1 MLLALG
7 AASTALSAVQSLS
20 SSLSSA
26 ASSTGLDQGSANP
39 FEVASPAPA
48 SASPIPATG
57 FSAGSQISPAT
68 MSELLAAQ
76 SSGNADPGSDPLR
89 QALQAGSTAPTSVT
103 SSYQSLGQ
111 LFQHETQAISFSVA
125 PLSFNA

>member
-1 MLLALG
+1 MLFALG
-7 AASTALSAVQSLS
+7 AASTALSAVQSLT
-20 SSLSSA
+20 SSLSSS
-26 ASSTGLDQGSANP
+26 ASSTGFDQGSANA
-39 FEVASPAPA
+39 FEVPSPAPA
-48 SASPIPATG
+48 STGPIPATG

-76 SSGNADPGSDPLR
+76 SQSSTSVPESTT
-89 QALQAGSTAPTSVT
+89 AGSTAPTSAT

-111 LFQHETQAISFSVA
+111 LFQREARAISFSVA

>member
-1 MLLALG
+1 MLLAFG
-7 AASTALSAVQSLS
+7 AASTALSVVQSLTS
-20 SSLSSA
+20 SSSSPA
-26 ASSTGLDQGSANP
+26 PSSGFDQGSANP

-48 SASPIPATG
+48 SPSSVSATG

-76 SSGNADPGSDPLR
+76 SSGTDPGSDP
-89 QALQAGSTAPTSVT
+89 AGATAPTSAT

-111 LFQHETQAISFSVA
+111 LFQREAQAISFSVA

>member
-1 MLLALG
+1 MLFALG

-20 SSLSSA
+20 TS
-26 ASSTGLDQGSANP
+26 SSTGLDQGSDNP
-39 FEVASPAPA
+39 FEVGSPAPA
-48 SASPIPATG
+48 SANPIPATG
-57 FSAGSQISPAT
+57 FGAASQISPAT

-76 SSGNADPGSDPLR
+76 SQS
-89 QALQAGSTAPTSVT
+89 PTSTPASTTAGTTSAT

-111 LFQHETQAISFSVA
+111 LFQRETQAISFSVA